1 MSYPPASR
9 STANKKQKAPPK
21 PKRPHQKKSLAK
33 KSLKITRDN
42 MSRNSKKPNSKKP
55 TRKQFGLL
63 SAQQREVVLAG
74 GAIALLATA
83 IVLPTQV
90 SSQAIPDSSCETIV
104 KSGAEISRGQLSQLL
119 EIPTGT
125 KANTVRQVVDEPY
138 CTLPVSQSKTQAE
151 PGQAELKVEPGNAIA
166 TERAAY
172 PLAFDPEAWLVLS
185 YEADEYLGYDFVF
198 KP

>member
-9 STANKKQKAPPK
+9 STANKTRKAPPK
-21 PKRPHQKKSLAK
+21 PKRPRAK
-33 KSLKITRDN
+33 NTLKTTR
-42 MSRNSKKPNSKKP
+42 SKAIHSGQKP
-55 TRKQFGLL
+55 TQKRFGLL
-63 SAQQREVVLAG
+63 SAQHREVVLAG

-90 SSQAIPDSSCETIV
+90 SSQAIPDSSCETVV

-125 KANTVRQVVDEPY
+125 KANTVQQVVNKPY
-138 CTLPVSQSKTQAE
+138 CTLPVSQAKTQAE
-151 PGQAELKVEPGNAIA
+151 SDKADLGKADLGQAELNSTIA

-172 PLAFDPEAWLVLS
+172 PLAFDPEAWVVLS

>member
-9 STANKKQKAPPK
+9 STARKQRKAPPK
-21 PKRPHQKKSLAK
+21 PKRPNAK
-33 KSLKITRDN
+33 KAL
-42 MSRNSKKPNSKKP
+42 KP
-55 TRKQFGLL
+55 TRDKVSHSGQKSTRKRFSLL
-63 SAQQREVVLAG
+63 SAQHREVVLAG

-90 SSQAIPDSSCETIV
+90 SSQAIPDSSCETVV
-104 KSGAEISRGQLSQLL
+104 KSGAEISRGQLLQLL

-125 KANTVRQVVDEPY
+125 AASTVQQVVNEPY
-138 CTLPVSQSKTQAE
+138 CTLPVSQAISQAKTPAE
-151 PGQAELKVEPGNAIA
+151 SGQAELDNAIA

-172 PLAFDPEAWLVLS
+172 PLAFDPEAWVVLS